1 MIKIYLIEDCNGLQY
16 IGSTY
21 RDLSVRFKEHKWDS
35 KRGDCNSCK
44 LDLDNSI
51 IILLE
56 ECEDDERLDRE
67 YYYIR
72 SADKCV
78 NIKKYKGDEIEQ
90 TEKRKKEKKISH
102 YKWVVNNRTLHLER
116 GKAYGKQYH
125 KYRSSWGGDE
135 RTHNNLLKIK
145 LNIFS

>member
-16 IGSTY
+16 IGSTH
-21 RDLSVRFKEHKWDS
+21 RDLCVRFKEHKWDR
-35 KRGDCNSCK
+35 KRSDCKSSK

-78 NIKKYKGDEIEQ
+78 NYKKYKGNENEQ
-90 TEKRKKEKKISH
+90 TEKRKEEKKISH
-102 YKWVVNNRTLHLER
+102 YKWVENNRTLHLER
-116 GKAYGKQYH
+116 GKEYSKQYY

-145 LNIFS
+145 LNIFL